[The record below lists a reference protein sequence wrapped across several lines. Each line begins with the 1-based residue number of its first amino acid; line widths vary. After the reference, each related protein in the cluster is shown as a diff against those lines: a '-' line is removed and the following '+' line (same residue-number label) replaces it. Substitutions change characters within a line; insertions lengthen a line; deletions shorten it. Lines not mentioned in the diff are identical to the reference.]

1 LNREE
6 ERNAQFEAIQ
16 KANERKRQI
25 EAEQEIARE
34 RKKRAEEEFASWDR
48 EKEAQKQNEPLR
60 NSQSDRER
68 QERLNKPSLQGFFL
82 TIAYYGGIVLVILF
96 ILGMLYEFNSA
107 PPFDVDRLPPTEWEP

>member
-16 KANERKRQI
+16 KANERIRKI
-25 EAEQEIARE
+25 EAEQELARE
-34 RKKRAEEEFASWDR
+34 RKERAEEEFVSWDK
-48 EKEAQKQNEPLR
+48 EKEAQKKYEPLR
-60 NSQSDRER
+60 YSQSERER

-96 ILGMLYEFNSA
+96 ILGMIYEFGST
-107 PPFDVDRLPPTEWEP
+107 PPSEVDRLPPSWEP